1 MTMSRTREI
10 WVDAVKGLACALVAA
25 GHGFQGLVAAGLMD
39 ASMPWTWFNDSIYC
53 FHVQLFFLCSGYLW
67 QRHGRGSGMQGHA
80 RAALDKI
87 WLLGVPYVFFT
98 ALSWFLKRLCASW
111 VNHGAGDLFHS
122 LFVEPIAPYWYLAA
136 LALLF
141 VLVPR
146 MPGRRAWIVLASA
159 ATAAKAGGIVLGSP
173 AWCFAARTVAQNA
186 FWFAAGMGLAL
197 QATDGLRGRGML
209 WAGSMCG
216 LVFFAGTA
224 ILVHGRISFSD
235 WVRWGLGMLACTAV
249 LAWAARRMRCGFWE
263 WMGRNAL
270 PIFLMHTIFASA
282 IRIGL
287 LALGARSP
295 WLHVPAMFAASIA
308 GPLVAMKLLEWIRL
322 DGLLDPRRWRACPE
336 KDAKHDVD

>member
-1 MTMSRTREI
+1 MSRTRET
-10 WVDAVKGLACALVAA
+10 WVDAVKGLACGLVAA
-25 GHGFQGLVAAGLMD
+25 GHGFQGLVAAGLM
-39 ASMPWTWFNDSIYC
+39 SPSRPWALFNDSIYC

-67 QRHGRGSGMQGHA
+67 QRYGRSSGVRGHG

-111 VNHGAGDLFHS
+111 VNHGAGGLFRS
-122 LFVEPIAPYWYLAA
+122 LFIEPIAPYWYLAA
-136 LALLF
+136 LALLV

-146 MPGRRAWIVLASA
+146 MRGGRAWIVLATA
-159 ATAAKAGGIVLGSP
+159 ATAAKAAEIVFGSP

-197 QATDGLRGRGML
+197 QGADVLRGRGML
-209 WAGSMCG
+209 WAGSVCG
-216 LVFFAGTA
+216 LVFLAGSA
-224 ILVHGRISFSD
+224 ILEYGGIPVSG
-235 WVRWGLGMLACTAV
+235 WARWGLGLLACAAV
-249 LAWAARRMRCGFWE
+249 LAWAARRVRCGFWE

-270 PIFLMHTIFASA
+270 PIFLMHTISASA

-287 LALGARSP
+287 LALGVRSP

-308 GPLVAMKLLEWIRL
+308 GPLVAMKLLEWIHL
-322 DGLLDPRRWRACPE
+322 DGLLDPRRWRAR
-336 KDAKHDVD
+336 